1 MKKWIK
7 NIWDNYKWHV
17 LVLGT
22 GIFLGWLFFH
32 SPDETT
38 ISETENLAGHE
49 GHEHHEEAGT
59 IWTCSMH
66 PQVRQDK
73 PGKCPIC
80 AMDLVPVL
88 SVESED
94 TQTHPDEIQLT
105 ASAAKL
111 ADIQTITVRKGS
123 PQKEIYLQGKV
134 QADERKIAELTA
146 RFGGRIEKL
155 FVSFTGEN
163 VTKGQKLATIY
174 SPDLVTA
181 QRELLE
187 AISYKE
193 SRPTIYNAARSKLK
207 LWDLTEEQINE
218 IENQSEPR
226 SFFDILSPISGTVT
240 KRNIALGDYVRE
252 GSALFEVTDLTH
264 VWIMFD
270 AYESDLPWIRK
281 GDEIDYTIQSLPGRK
296 FIGRIVYIDPF
307 IDPATRVAKVRVEQN
322 NGSLS
327 LKPEMFANG
336 IVESSMAEQS
346 TDIVIP
352 KSSILWTGKRAVVY
366 VKVPDRKS
374 PSFLYREIILG
385 PEAGN
390 FYVVS
395 EGLKEGEEVAVN
407 GVFKIDAAAQL
418 EGKPSMMNPEGS
430 KVALA
435 HDHSAMEGM
444 SNQGSS
450 NQSAMS
456 SEDMSNQM
464 DPEFREQLQEVYEAY
479 ILMKNAFVASDATVI
494 QSRAKEVGSAL
505 QAVDMELLS
514 GESHMKW
521 MQFLETLNTEISSI
535 SGTLDL
541 PNQRKAF
548 SVFNNAFY
556 KAVKTFGLLD
566 DTVYYQYCPMAN
578 SDQGAY
584 WLSEIKEIKN
594 PYFGEE
600 MLSCGET
607 RETFEF
613 K

>member
-1 MKKWIK
+1 MKKRIK
-7 NIWDNYKWHV
+7 NIWDNYKWHI
-17 LVLGT
+17 LALGA

-32 SPDETT
+32 SPDVKT
-38 ISETENLAGHE
+38 ISETEILAGHE
-49 GHEHHEEAGT
+49 GHDHGNEAET

-66 PQVRQDK
+66 PQIRQDK

-80 AMDLVPVL
+80 AMDLVPVS

-105 ASAAKL
+105 ESAAKL
-111 ADIQTITVRKGS
+111 ADIQTFTIRKGS
-123 PQKEIYLQGKV
+123 PKNEIYLQGKV

-163 VTKGQKLATIY
+163 VAKGQKLATIY
-174 SPDLVTA
+174 SPELVSA

-193 SRPTIYNAARSKLK
+193 SRPSIYNAARAKLK
-207 LWDLTEEQINE
+207 LWDLTEAQINE
-218 IENQSEPR
+218 IENQGEPR

-240 KRNIALGDYVRE
+240 KRNVALGDYVRE
-252 GSALFEVTDLTH
+252 GMALFEVTDLTH

-270 AYESDLPWIRK
+270 AYESDLSWIRK
-281 GDEIDYTIQSLPGRK
+281 GDQISYTIQALPGKK
-296 FIGRIVYIDPF
+296 FKRRVMYIDPF

-322 NGSLS
+322 NASLS

-336 IVESSMAEQS
+336 IVESSVAEQS
-346 TDIVIP
+346 TDIMIP

-374 PSFLYREIILG
+374 PSFLYREITLG

-390 FYVVS
+390 FYVVA

-418 EGKPSMMNPEGS
+418 EGKRSMMNPEGG

-435 HDHSAMEGM
+435 HDHSAMAGM
-444 SNQGSS
+444 SNEESS
-450 NQSAMS
+450 SQPSMP
-456 SEDMSNQM
+456 SEDMSKQV
-464 DPEFREQLQEVYEAY
+464 DAEFREQLREVYEAY
-479 ILMKNAFVASDATVI
+479 ILMKNAFVASDATEI

-505 QAVDMELLS
+505 QDADMELLA

-521 MQFLETLNTEISSI
+521 MQFLETLKSEVSSI

-541 PNQRKAF
+541 PKQRKAF
-548 SVFNNAFY
+548 CIFNDAFY
-556 KAVKTFGLLD
+556 KAVKTFGLPEQ
-566 DTVYYQYCPMAN
+566 TVYYQYCPMAN
-578 SDQGAY
+578 GDQGAY
-584 WLSEIKEIKN
+584 WLSEIKEIRN

-607 RETFEF
+607 RETLEF
-613 K
+613 N